1 MPRVSYVNGRF
12 VPHGRARVHVEDRG
26 YQFADAVYEVV
37 AVTDGR
43 MVDAEPHFRRLERS
57 LREIRADLPF
67 TFGQFAVKVDRLLRL
82 NRTRGGAL
90 YVQVSRGVAERDHRV
105 PSAARLSVVMTLRPL
120 RRPAPELARRGVAV
134 VTAPDMRWKRPDI
147 KSVGLLAN
155 VLAKDDAAAAGAYE
169 TWLRDAGGGI
179 TEGASTNAWI
189 VADGTLVTRP
199 ADGSILDGVTRR
211 ALLRIAAENGV
222 PAAER
227 AFGVDE
233 ALAADE
239 AFLSSTSAF
248 VLPVVRID
256 GRPVGGGVPGPRT
269 RRMQALYEAH
279 FRDRTAP

>member
-1 MPRVSYVNGRF
+1 MPRISYVNGRF

-26 YQFADAVYEVV
+26 YQFSDAVYEVV
-37 AVTDGR
+37 AVADGR

-67 TFGQFAVKVDRLLRL
+67 TFGQFSVKVDRLLRL

-90 YVQVSRGVAERDHRV
+90 YVQVSRGVAARDHRM
-105 PSAARLSVVMTLRPL
+105 PAATRPSVVMTLRPL
-120 RRPAPELARRGVAV
+120 RPQAPELAERGVAV

-155 VLAKDDAAAAGAYE
+155 VLAKDDARAAGAYE
-169 TWLRDAGGGI
+169 TWQYDAGNRI
-179 TEGASTNAWI
+179 TEGASSNAWI
-189 VADGTLVTRP
+189 VTGGTLVTRP

-211 ALLRIAAENGV
+211 ALLRLAAENRV
-222 PAAER
+222 SVAER

-239 AFLSSTSAF
+239 AFLTSTTAF

-256 GRPVGGGVPGPRT
+256 DRPVGDGSPGPRT
-269 RRMQALYEAH
+269 RRMQSLYEAH
-279 FRDRTAP
+279 FWDRPAP

>member
-1 MPRVSYVNGRF
+1 M
-12 VPHGRARVHVEDRG
+12 
-26 YQFADAVYEVV
+26 
-37 AVTDGR
+37 
-43 MVDAEPHFRRLERS
+43 
-57 LREIRADLPF
+57 
-67 TFGQFAVKVDRLLRL
+67 
-82 NRTRGGAL
+82 
-90 YVQVSRGVAERDHRV
+90 
-105 PSAARLSVVMTLRPL
+105 
-120 RRPAPELARRGVAV
+120 AV

-199 ADGSILDGVTRR
+199 ADGSILEGVTRR
-211 ALLRIAAENGV
+211 ALLRIAAENRV

-227 AFGVDE
+227 PFGVDE